1 MIICLCGLIGSGKTF
16 FALENMQD
24 DDELIDFDKIIK
36 EFDVCD
42 NAIAKQITLD
52 LLEEAI
58 QSDTTTW
65 FVTAIPTKDEQAL
78 LDKAEV
84 KYLWLYSD
92 IPKSMRNI
100 RHRNRFKD
108 IENIDGIYL
117 KNVRLQEQ
125 SMEFIKKYK
134 VKVIR

>member
-1 MIICLCGLIGSGKTF
+1 MIICLNGLIGSGKTTYAF
-16 FALENMQD
+16 NNMQD

-58 QSDTTTW
+58 QLDVTTW
-65 FVTAIPTKDEQAL
+65 FVTTMPTKDEQAL

-108 IENIDGIYL
+108 IANIDGIYL

-125 SMEFIKKYK
+125 SMQFIKKHK
-134 VKVIR
+134 AKVIR

>member
-1 MIICLCGLIGSGKTF
+1 MIICLNGLIGSGKTTYAF
-16 FALENMQD
+16 NNMQD

-42 NAIAKQITLD
+42 NAIAKQITLE

-108 IENIDGIYL
+108 IENIDDIYL
-117 KNVRLQEQ
+117 KNLTIQQQ
-125 SMEFIKKYK
+125 SMQFIKKHK
-134 VKVIR
+134 AKVIR

>member
-1 MIICLCGLIGSGKTF
+1 MIICLNGLIGSGKPTYAF
-16 FALENMQD
+16 NNMQD

-36 EFDVCD
+36 EIDVCD

-58 QSDTTTW
+58 QSDVTTW

-100 RHRNRFKD
+100 RRRNRFKD

-117 KNVRLQEQ
+117 KNVSWKITQCQ
-125 SMEFIKKYK
+125 S
-134 VKVIR
+134 R

>member
-1 MIICLCGLIGSGKTF
+1 MIICLNGLIGSGKTT
-16 FALENMQD
+16 FALEHMQD

-58 QSDTTTW
+58 QSDVTTW
-65 FVTAIPTKDEQAL
+65 FVTTMPTKHEQAL

-92 IPKSMRNI
+92 IPKTMRNI
-100 RHRNRFKD
+100 KHRNRFKD
-108 IENIDGIYL
+108 IDNLEAIYL

>member
-78 LDKAEV
+78 LDKTEV

-92 IPKSMRNI
+92 IPKTMRNI
-100 RHRNRFKD
+100 RRRNRFKD

-125 SMEFIKKYK
+125 SMQFIKKHK
-134 VKVIR
+134 AKVIR